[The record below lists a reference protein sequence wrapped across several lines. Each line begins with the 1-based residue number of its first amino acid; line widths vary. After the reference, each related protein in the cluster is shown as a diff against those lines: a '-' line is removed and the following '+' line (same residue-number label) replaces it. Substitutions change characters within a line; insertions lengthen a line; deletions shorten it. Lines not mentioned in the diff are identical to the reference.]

1 MKKIFVI
8 CAVALVVA
16 SCAND
21 KKTDEVKKADIATEF
36 VAPVEG
42 KLPIAIVNTDTL
54 LNNYFMAIEAN
65 ETLMTKQED
74 ARLELNQ
81 RASGLEK
88 EMIDFQ
94 RKVENNAFLS
104 RERAEAEQRRLL
116 NKQQELQNLEQQ
128 KTQELMLEQQTVSL
142 QLRDSINAA
151 IKVINADGKYHLI
164 ITNSMLNDNILFAAP
179 EYDIT
184 MEVLEL
190 LNSRYESIEKKK

>member
-21 KKTDEVKKADIATEF
+21 KKIDEVKKTDTATEF

-151 IKVINADGKYHLI
+151 IKVINADGRYHLI
-164 ITNSMLNDNILFAAP
+164 ITNSMLNDNVLFAAP

-184 MEVLEL
+184 MEVLQL

>member
-1 MKKIFVI
+1 
-8 CAVALVVA
+8 
-16 SCAND
+16 
-21 KKTDEVKKADIATEF
+21 
-36 VAPVEG
+36 
-42 KLPIAIVNTDTL
+42 
-54 LNNYFMAIEAN
+54 MAIEAN

-151 IKVINADGKYHLI
+151 IKVINADGRYHLI
-164 ITNSMLNDNILFAAP
+164 ITNSMLNDNVLFAAP

>member
-21 KKTDEVKKADIATEF
+21 KKTDEVKKTDTTTEC

-74 ARLELNQ
+74 ASLELNQ

>member
-21 KKTDEVKKADIATEF
+21 KKIDEVKKTDTATEF

-116 NKQQELQNLEQQ
+116 NKQQELKNLEQQ
-128 KTQELMLEQQTVSL
+128 KSQELMFEQHTVSL
-142 QLRDSINAA
+142 QLRDSIIAA
-151 IKVINADGKYHLI
+151 I
-164 ITNSMLNDNILFAAP
+164 
-179 EYDIT
+179 
-184 MEVLEL
+184 
-190 LNSRYESIEKKK
+190 

>member
-21 KKTDEVKKADIATEF
+21 KKTDEVKKTDTATEF

-190 LNSRYESIEKKK
+190 LNSRYEFIEKKK

>member
-1 MKKIFVI
+1 
-8 CAVALVVA
+8 
-16 SCAND
+16 
-21 KKTDEVKKADIATEF
+21 
-36 VAPVEG
+36 
-42 KLPIAIVNTDTL
+42 
-54 LNNYFMAIEAN
+54 MAIEAN

-164 ITNSMLNDNILFAAP
+164 ITNSMLNDNVLFAAP

>member
-1 MKKIFVI
+1 
-8 CAVALVVA
+8 
-16 SCAND
+16 
-21 KKTDEVKKADIATEF
+21 
-36 VAPVEG
+36 
-42 KLPIAIVNTDTL
+42 
-54 LNNYFMAIEAN
+54 MAIEAN

-151 IKVINADGKYHLI
+151 IKVINADGRYHLI

>member
-164 ITNSMLNDNILFAAP
+164 ITNSMLNDNVLFAAP

-184 MEVLEL
+184 MEGLEL

>member
-21 KKTDEVKKADIATEF
+21 KKTDEVKKPDTATEF

-164 ITNSMLNDNILFAAP
+164 ITNSMLNDNVLFAAP

>member
-151 IKVINADGKYHLI
+151 IKVINADGRYHLI
-164 ITNSMLNDNILFAAP
+164 ITNSMLNDNVLFAAP

>member
-21 KKTDEVKKADIATEF
+21 KKIDEVKKTDTATEC

-164 ITNSMLNDNILFAAP
+164 ITNSMLNDNVLFAAP

>member
-21 KKTDEVKKADIATEF
+21 KKTDEVKKPDTSTEF

-151 IKVINADGKYHLI
+151 IKVINADGRYHLI
-164 ITNSMLNDNILFAAP
+164 ITNSMLNDNVLFAAP

>member
-21 KKTDEVKKADIATEF
+21 KKIDEVKKTDTATEF